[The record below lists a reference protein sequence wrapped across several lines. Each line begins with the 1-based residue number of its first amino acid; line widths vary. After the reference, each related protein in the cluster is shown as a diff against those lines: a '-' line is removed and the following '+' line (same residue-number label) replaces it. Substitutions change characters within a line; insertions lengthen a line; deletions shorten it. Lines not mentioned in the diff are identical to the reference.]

1 MEGSDAM
8 KKVVLWAIGG
18 FGLAVICGLMGLA
31 HLSASI
37 VTLTVFCA
45 TPSTLFH
52 LLAWCFGFIG
62 SLPDRVLRGVR
73 PSGVVAGMAREHEK

>member
-1 MEGSDAM
+1 MI
-8 KKVVLWAIGG
+8 KVLLWATGG

-45 TPSTLFH
+45 TPPILFN
-52 LLAWCFGFIG
+52 LLVWCFSFIW
-62 SLPDRVLRGVR
+62 SLPDRVLRGVHPPGAVTGLGEER
-73 PSGVVAGMAREHEK
+73 DR

>member
-1 MEGSDAM
+1 MI
-8 KKVVLWAIGG
+8 KVLLWATGG

-45 TPSTLFH
+45 TCAILSH
-52 LLAWCFGFIG
+52 LLVWCFGFIR
-62 SLPDRVLRGVR
+62 SLPDRAISWLHPHGAVTGLGEERDR
-73 PSGVVAGMAREHEK
+73 

>member
-1 MEGSDAM
+1 M

-45 TPSTLFH
+45 TPAILFH
-52 LLAWCFGFIG
+52 FSAWCFGFIG
-62 SLPDRVLRGVR
+62 SLPDRILSWLHPPGA
-73 PSGVVAGMAREHEK
+73 VVGLGEERDR